1 MDNAFT
7 TLVTS
12 FIQLC
17 RILNTWKLN
26 CKSFVLLQISLLIQ
40 VKTAFVYHKTL
51 PVSWS
56 FHRYL
61 QKVDLVANVRSNL
74 RAVFDLE
81 RKNRQYGW
89 YLVNVLVI
97 VYILLQTVQT
107 EIGVVF
113 AEFLSVYSEGFEIKK
128 HLTKARDWSFEKR
141 YLNYLEKPNTS
152 NNWPCTKNVY
162 FHFAQFF
169 DLESHK

>member
-1 MDNAFT
+1 MDNVFT

-12 FIQLC
+12 FIQLY
-17 RILNTWKLN
+17 RILNTWKLS

-81 RKNRQYGW
+81 RKNLQYGW

-128 HLTKARDWSFEKR
+128 HLTIARDWSFEKR
-141 YLNYLEKPNTS
+141 YLNYLLKSQIHQT
-152 NNWPCTKNVY
+152 TG
-162 FHFAQFF
+162 HAQRMYTFILHSF
-169 DLESHK
+169 ST